1 MLQKIG
7 KSMRGK
13 KYTGNLAFS
22 FNNYRYIFAVPGLPN
37 VLTRDWIILHR
48 YYTFR
53 VRWPPDPNEMPKTW
67 NLSYVYLNI
76 TYMSKWEYFEAKK
89 IGVDK
94 IFWISSEKAPAV
106 NGTLHKLDLLLSHCQ
121 LIIFC
126 QAWIAKFICNSF
138 KRFLSGVRMTVIHR
152 PRWFEIAFQS
162 HSFDEEF
169 YFLYL

>member
-1 MLQKIG
+1 
-7 KSMRGK
+7 MRGK

-76 TYMSKWEYFEAKK
+76 TYISKREYFEAKK
-89 IGVDK
+89 KLESIKYFESVPKRPQPWMALFINLTCFFLIVSWLYFAKLESPNSSAILSSDFYQVFEWRLYIG
-94 IFWISSEKAPAV
+94 
-106 NGTLHKLDLLLSHCQ
+106 LDGS
-121 LIIFC
+121 
-126 QAWIAKFICNSF
+126 
-138 KRFLSGVRMTVIHR
+138 R
-152 PRWFEIAFQS
+152 
-162 HSFDEEF
+162 
-169 YFLYL
+169 